1 MEILLNAETVIANSN
16 DYMFIDVRKKKQAI
30 LPYEN
35 GHIPQAVALNIEDI
49 VSAKDSFLPEV
60 DKMAAKLGELG
71 ITANTPVVIYDE
83 GPGRT
88 AAKAWYL
95 FYYAGHDAVY
105 ILQGGYPAWRNN
117 GGEETTA
124 IPAHPERKYVPAV
137 RSAAKTTLE
146 MVKTNTTAT
155 LVDARAAEKYRGEKE
170 PTYHKSGHIP
180 GAVNFPVQHA
190 LEGPG
195 VWKTKQDL
203 QTYFSDLAQE
213 EELIV
218 SCGSGN
224 SACMNFVALKEAGFE
239 HLALFSGGF
248 SEWIKDDANE
258 VETGN
263 GSKRHDI

>member
-1 MEILLNAETVIANSN
+1 MKILLNAEEIIANSN
-16 DYMFIDVRKKKQAI
+16 NYMFIDVRKKKHAVF
-30 LPYEN
+30 PYEN
-35 GHIPQAVALNIEDI
+35 GHIPQAVSLDIEEI

-83 GPGRT
+83 GSGRV

-95 FYYAGHDAVY
+95 LYYAGHDAAY
-105 ILQGGYPAWRNN
+105 ILQGGYPAWQNN
-117 GGEETTA
+117 GGEETTE
-124 IPAHPERKYVPAV
+124 IPAHPEKKYTPAI

-146 MVKTNTTAT
+146 MVKINTTAT

-170 PTYHKSGHIP
+170 PTYHKAGHIP

-190 LEGPG
+190 LEAPG
-195 VWKTKQDL
+195 VWKTKQEL
-203 QTYFSDLAQE
+203 QAFFSDLAEE

-248 SEWIKDDANE
+248 SEWIEDDANE
-258 VETGN
+258 VETGE
-263 GSKRHDI
+263 GFERT